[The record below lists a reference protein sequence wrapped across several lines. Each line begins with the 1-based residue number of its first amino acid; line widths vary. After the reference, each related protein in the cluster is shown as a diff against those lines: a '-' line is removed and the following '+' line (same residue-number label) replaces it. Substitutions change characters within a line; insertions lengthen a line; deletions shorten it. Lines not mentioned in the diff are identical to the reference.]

1 MDFTKMILKDIPAD
15 YSWDTSGIIRL
26 GHKQDIAACLCGDCK
41 GRCLIFCHGNAE
53 TAISEMFWFDE
64 LVKAGVTV
72 ICPDY
77 RGYGLSDGILSEN
90 GCYEAAHVAYE
101 FLEKEKGIPS
111 EDIFVLGYS
120 LGSAIAVE
128 LASTHL
134 VGGLILQAP
143 FLNGKEL
150 KRFWLEKRGISEE
163 DFIEESFPTSSRLPK
178 IHVPTLVIHGKADE
192 IIPFSQGE
200 AVFNL
205 IAARKKKIVPVEKAG
220 HCNFQVKLGREYISL
235 LTDFMKTRNLLERF
249 FCRMQRFFHGK
260 R

>member
-1 MDFTKMILKDIPAD
+1 MGKK
-15 YSWDTSGIIRL
+15 
-26 GHKQDIAACLCGDCK
+26 KDIAAYLCGDCK

-53 TAISEMFWFDE
+53 TAISETFWFDK

-77 RGYGLSDGILSEN
+77 RGYGLSDGMLSEN
-90 GCYEAAHVAYE
+90 GCYEAAHAAYE
-101 FLEKEKGIPS
+101 FLEKEKGISS

-128 LASTHL
+128 LASTNI

-150 KRFWLEKRGISEE
+150 KRFWLEKRGIGEE
-163 DFIEESFPTSSRLPK
+163 DCIEESFPTASRLSD
-178 IHVPTLVIHGKADE
+178 IHVPTLIIHGKADV

-200 AVFNL
+200 AVYNL
-205 IAARKKKIVPVEKAG
+205 VAAKKKKIVPVEKAG
-220 HCNFQVKLGREYISL
+220 HCNFQVKLGQEYISL
-235 LTDFMKTRNLLERF
+235 LINFIKPRRLFDWF
-249 FCRMQRFFHGK
+249 FC
-260 R
+260 